1 MLASVSN
8 AATTAQAAGTQPT
21 ARQEIQKLTGVLWYQ
36 MLSGLNQTG
45 IDGSAL
51 GAGGSDFQ
59 SMFLWNLAQ
68 NDFGKYDSALVD
80 AATRQ
85 VGGASSQAP
94 ALPTSTLT
102 ALASKAA
109 AMATATAI
117 TTPPVPAPAQAS
129 LHAPDM
135 LAQATNFAKAVWPQI
150 TAAAQALGV
159 PAVAVLAQTAL
170 ETGWGASAPG
180 NNLFGIKSGNIEGGS
195 IHATHEMVNG
205 VLTPQL
211 ASFRDYQTTAASV
224 ADYVNL
230 IQSSFQSAAGQGS
243 VAGFAQA
250 LQANGYATDGNY
262 AAKIEQIA
270 QSPIMAR
277 VLQAVGGTPLSS
289 GGAALNSSSNGAAL

>member
-1 MLASVSN
+1 MALSFIHN
-8 AATTAQAAGTQPT
+8 ANTVPQPT
-21 ARQEIQKLTGVLWYQ
+21 AKQEMQRLTGVLWYQ

-45 IDGSAL
+45 MDDSAL

-59 SMFLWNLAQ
+59 SMFMWNLSQ
-68 NDFGKYDSALVD
+68 NDFGKYDSGLID
-80 AATRQ
+80 AALHQ
-85 VGGASSQAP
+85 IGGAGSPAP
-94 ALPTSTLT
+94 APPASTLT
-102 ALASKAA
+102 AITAKAA
-109 AMATATAI
+109 TIATEPLAVPTQ
-117 TTPPVPAPAQAS
+117 TPAPSQN
-129 LHAPDM
+129 L

-180 NNLFGIKSGNIEGGS
+180 NNLFGIKSGGGENGT
-195 IHATHEMVNG
+195 ARPTHEMVDG

-211 ASFRDYQTTAASV
+211 ANFRDYQNTAGSV

-230 IQSSFQSAAGQGS
+230 IQSSYQEAAGQGS

-270 QSPIMAR
+270 QSPIMAQ
-277 VLQAVGGTPLSS
+277 VLQAVGAAPL
-289 GGAALNSSSNGAAL
+289 SSSNGAAL